1 MANTSE
7 QQSRAGR
14 RQFRGFVRLFVPE
27 RVRRVMRVGTYVAVL
42 FVVLAG
48 VAANSAMGSVTE
60 QALITGRQLSKLED
74 FTSSSSRLVLN
85 GERMNIASATTTADV
100 SAVLDRVEGVCKE
113 DGTVA
118 RDFRE
123 IDSLM
128 TDAKALAAAKKFRMG
143 VLREERDGE
152 GIVACAVRNPKNG
165 DQNFVKGL
173 MKFADSFDLADVGL
187 LRYVYA
193 RRTDSGRTH
202 VITVWTDGSFK
213 FDSMLAPA
221 DGKDAPGSD
230 PRNAP
235 RPKDRTLLDGGGG
248 RRSPLGS
255 NLRIHRAL
263 EGRAP
268 AVRLGNA
275 QAWLESR
282 AGERRGAGGALLQP
296 QGRGPDAGGVPQRGP
311 YGSVHARNA
320 RQLSRTSDVP
330 ISALSGHTGSRV

>member
-1 MANTSE
+1 MANTRE

-235 RPKDRTLLDGGGG
+235 RPKDSVRFLTAAAEGAPHSVRIYESTAPSKDVLQQYDSEMPKRGWNRVPVNEEVPEARYYSRKGVDLMLVAYPNGDRTAV
-248 RRSPLGS
+248 SM
-255 NLRIHRAL
+255 L
-263 EGRAP
+263 EMR
-268 AVRLGNA
+268 GN
-275 QAWLESR
+275 
-282 AGERRGAGGALLQP
+282 
-296 QGRGPDAGGVPQRGP
+296 
-311 YGSVHARNA
+311 
-320 RQLSRTSDVP
+320 
-330 ISALSGHTGSRV
+330 